1 MATLKNTVVD
11 DTGSVYL
18 PRGTTAQRPSNPGN
32 GAMRYN
38 TTLGYVEFF
47 FLGFWINAE
56 NNKGGVPMEGLLLL
70 ADAGNPA
77 SWNGSTLTDISGNNV
92 PITISGTVTEQTSN
106 TGSKYLTG
114 GQGAGRIDFSINV
127 STATSNNF
135 TVMTTCGYNG
145 GTRNRITTTGPGGNN
160 WLLGHWSSGDVRY
173 YAEGW
178 VSQNSSSGGGA
189 ANNQWGTHTGTG
201 ETQGLVNID
210 DWQYWKNGGLWTRSN
225 GGSNGPTSLRVGAW
239 TSNTNETS
247 DWKWQ
252 FLAAWNRVLSEDEI
266 RDLAGAISN
275 RGGF

>member
-11 DTGSVYL
+11 DTGSIYL
-18 PRGTTAQRPSNPGN
+18 PRGTTAQRPANPGN

-38 TTLGYVEFF
+38 TTLGYVEFY

-56 NNKGGVPMEGLLLL
+56 NNKGGVPMEGLELLI
-70 ADAGNPA
+70 DVGNPD
-77 SWNGSTLTDISGNNV
+77 SWNGSTLTDLSTRGTT
-92 PITISGTVTEQTSN
+92 ITLNGTITEQTSG

-114 GQGAGRIDFSINV
+114 GTGAYITIPLNV
-127 STATSNNF
+127 SSITGNNF
-135 TVMTTCGYNG
+135 TVMTTAGYNG
-145 GTRNRITTTGPGGNN
+145 GTRERITSTAGNN
-160 WLLGHWSSGDVRY
+160 WLLGHWSNGDVNY

-178 VSQNSSSGGGA
+178 IINSNSAGGAA

-201 ETQGLVNID
+201 QTQGLVNIN
-210 DWQYWKNGGLWTRSN
+210 DWQYWKNGGLIQGQN
-225 GGSNGPTSLRVGAW
+225 YQGGTNGPTSLQINGVG
-239 TSNTNETS
+239 TGEKS

-252 FLAAWNRVLSEDEI
+252 FLAVWNRVLSADEI

>member
-1 MATLKNTVVD
+1 MATLKNTVVN

-127 STATSNNF
+127 STATNNNF

-160 WLLGHWSSGDVRY
+160 WLLGHWSDGDARY
-173 YAEGW
+173 FADGW
-178 VSQNSSSGGGA
+178 ISQNSSSGGGA
-189 ANNQWGTHTGTG
+189 ANNQWGTHVGTG
-201 ETQGLVNID
+201 RTNTGRINMDE
-210 DWQYWKNGGLWTRSN
+210 WQYWKNGTMRQQST
-225 GGSNGPTSLRVGAW
+225 GGSNGPTSLGI
-239 TSNTNETS
+239 NTHPETS

-252 FLAAWNRVLSEDEI
+252 FLAVWDRVLIEEEI
-266 RDLAGAISN
+266 RNLSTALLA

>member
-160 WLLGHWSSGDVRY
+160 WLLGHWSGGDVRY

-178 VSQNSSSGGGA
+178 VNNNSSSGGGA
-189 ANNQWGTHTGTG
+189 ANNQWATHTGTG

-210 DWQYWKNGGLWTRSN
+210 DWQYWKNGGLWGRST

>member
-38 TTLGYVEFF
+38 TTLGYVEYY

-56 NNKGGVPMEGLLLL
+56 NNKGGVPMEGLELLI
-70 ADAGNPA
+70 DVGNPD
-77 SWNGSTLTDISGNNV
+77 SWNGSTLTDLSTRGTSISF
-92 PITISGTVTEQTSN
+92 TGTVSEQTSS

-114 GQGAGRIDFSINV
+114 GTSSRINIPLNV
-127 STATSNNF
+127 SSVTSNNY
-135 TVMTTCGYNG
+135 TVMTTAGYNG
-145 GTRNRITTTGPGGNN
+145 GTRERITSTNSNN
-160 WLLGHWSSGDVRY
+160 WLLGHWAGGDARY
-173 YAEGW
+173 FADGW
-178 VSQNSSSGGGA
+178 ISQNSSSGGGA
-189 ANNQWGTHTGTG
+189 ANNQWATHTGTG
-201 ETQGLVNID
+201 QTQGLVNID
-210 DWQYWKNGGLWTRSN
+210 DWQYWKNGGLIQGQDYQ
-225 GGSNGPTSLRVGAW
+225 GGSNGPTSLCIGAY
-239 TSNTNETS
+239 NGGETS

-252 FLAAWNRVLSEDEI
+252 FLAVWNRVLGEDEI